1 MKSPLF
7 CPVARGAALIL
18 GGAALLANATAAS
31 RTVTAPVEGLRDA
44 TPRAHAL
51 VGGRIIVAPGQ
62 VIERGTLV
70 LRDGVVEAVGA
81 DVATPADARVWDVAG
96 RTLYAGFIESHST
109 IFLPEEW
116 KAAARPTGDAPAAT
130 PPAAPAVRPDSAK
143 GTHAWSPRVTPERSA
158 AQGLVSDAKSAE
170 KLRALG
176 FTAANIAPAR
186 GIFRGRSA
194 LVSLGASNFNLEVIR
209 ADTAQEV
216 AFEFGSFFDRSYPTS
231 LMGALALVRQTL
243 LDTQWYAA
251 TQTAYVAKAG
261 AGLERPETNDSL
273 AALGAVVQG
282 DQLAMFEIED
292 ELDVPRVLNLGE
304 EFKMRVALRGMGTEY
319 RVRDVLA
326 KAKVSVVLPLD
337 FPETPEVDT
346 AEKAMEVQLHDLQH
360 WELAPA
366 NAARLVEA
374 GVPIALTSAK
384 LKKPE
389 TEFWANLRKAVTR
402 GLGPDAALAALTT
415 NPAKMF
421 GVAATHG
428 TLEKGRAANVVVAKG
443 DLFQGEDS
451 AIELVWVDG
460 EPFEQETWQRL
471 DARGTWTI
479 IWTGTKGPDEIVI
492 RGARPNRLRAKAGDK
507 DVTANLADKNT
518 LSLFASAELF
528 GATGGLARLTAS
540 GKGDEISGTGELP
553 DGTALRFTAKRT
565 AAARADG
572 PPEAKATEEK
582 FFASA
587 DTYPAGAYGRKALP
601 AQVDSLLI
609 KNATVWTSGPA
620 GIIEGGD
627 LLIARGKIEK
637 VGKNLTAPAGATV
650 VDGTGL
656 HVTPGII
663 DCHSH
668 TAVNRGVNE
677 GASSVTVEV
686 RVGDVVD
693 PTDIGLY
700 RELAGGVTASNLLH
714 GSANA
719 MGGQNQVI
727 KLRWGAGAEE
737 MKFAGAKP
745 GVKFALGE
753 NVVRANTQGTRTRYP
768 MSRMGVP
775 EIMLDTFNRA
785 REYERTWADFRAG
798 RSPLPP
804 RRDLRLEAA
813 AEILRGDRVI
823 HIHAYRGDEILAF
836 IRLAESLNLNVA
848 TFQHILE
855 GYKMAPEIAKIGAGA
870 SSFSDWWGYKFEVY
884 DAIPYNGA
892 LMAAAG
898 VNVSFNSDSDELARR
913 LNTEA
918 AKAVKYGGVAPAEAL
933 KFVTIN
939 PALQLRIADRVGS
952 LEVGKDADF
961 VIWNGHPLSTMS
973 RPNQTW
979 IDGRCYFDRAED
991 QKQRVSDR
999 AERSALVQKALGER
1013 QKALARGPEG
1023 AGGEGPPP
1031 GRGRPGEL
1039 AHAHDHDDDHDHR
1052 DGEFRSIYHNGGDV
1066 HTCSM
1071 HDGGGR

>member
-7 CPVARGAALIL
+7 RPVAHGAALIL
-18 GGAALLANATAAS
+18 GVTALLTNATAAS
-31 RTVTAPVEGLRDA
+31 RTVTAPVEGIREA
-44 TPRAHAL
+44 TPRVHAL
-51 VGGRIIVAPGQ
+51 VGGRIVVAPGQ
-62 VIERGTLV
+62 VIEHGTLV

-81 DVATPADARVWDVAG
+81 DIATPADARVWDVSG
-96 RTLYAGFIESHST
+96 HTLYAGFIESNT
-109 IFLPEEW
+109 TTFLPEEW
-116 KAAARPTGDAPAAT
+116 KAAARPTGDGPAAAAQAPAA
-130 PPAAPAVRPDSAK
+130 RPDPAK

-158 AQGLVSDAKSAE
+158 AQGLIADAKSAE

-176 FTAANIAPAR
+176 FTAANVAPAR
-186 GIFRGRSA
+186 GIFRGSSA
-194 LVSLGASNFNLEVIR
+194 LVSLAAGNFNSNVIR

-216 AFEFGSFFDRSYPTS
+216 AFEFGNFFDRSYPTS
-231 LMGALALVRQTL
+231 LMGALAMVRQTL
-243 LDTQWYAA
+243 LDAQWYAA
-251 TQTAYVAKAG
+251 TQTAYAAKAG

-273 AALGAVVQG
+273 AALGGVTRG
-282 DQLAMFEIED
+282 EQLAMFELED
-292 ELDVPRVLNLGE
+292 ELDVPRVIQLGE
-304 EFKMRVALRGMGTEY
+304 EFKMRVALRGTGTEY

-337 FPETPEVDT
+337 YPETPEVDT
-346 AEKAMEVQLHDLQH
+346 AEKAVDVQLHDLQH

-374 GVPIALTSAK
+374 GVPIAFTTAK

-389 TEFWANLRKAVTR
+389 TEFWTNLRKAVAR
-402 GLGPDAALAALTT
+402 GLSPDAALAALTT
-415 NPAKMF
+415 TPATLL
-421 GVAATHG
+421 GVSATHG

-443 DLFQGEDS
+443 DLFKSDDA

-471 DARGTWTI
+471 DARGTWTFT
-479 IWTGTKGPDEIVI
+479 WSGPKGPDEIVI
-492 RGARPNRLRAKAGDK
+492 SGAKPNRLRAKAGEK
-507 DVTANLADKNT
+507 DVTASLAGKDT
-518 LSLFASAELF
+518 LSFFASAELF
-528 GATGGLARLTAS
+528 GATAGLARLSGT
-540 GKGDEISGTGELP
+540 GKGDELNGTGELP
-553 DGTALRFTAKRT
+553 DGTAIRFTAKRT
-565 AAARADG
+565 APARAGG
-572 PPEAKATEEK
+572 PPEAKTTEEK
-582 FFASA
+582 FFAST
-587 DTYPAGAYGRKALP
+587 DTYPAGAYGRKGLP
-601 AQVDSLLI
+601 EQVASLLI

-627 LLIARGKIEK
+627 VLVAHGKIAQ
-637 VGKNLTAPAGATV
+637 VGKNLATPAGATV
-650 VDGTGL
+650 IDGTGL

-753 NVVRANTQGTRTRYP
+753 NVVRANTQGVRTRYP

-798 RSPLPP
+798 RLPLPP

-823 HIHAYRGDEILAF
+823 HIHSYRGDEILAF
-836 IRLAESLNLNVA
+836 IRLAESLHLKVA

-870 SSFSDWWGYKFEVY
+870 STFSDWWGYKFEVY

-892 LMAAAG
+892 LMTAAG

-939 PALQLRIADRVGS
+939 PAKQLRIDDRVGS

-961 VIWNGHPLSTMS
+961 VIWNGSPLSTMS

-979 IDGRCYFDRAED
+979 IDGRRYFDRAED
-991 QKQRVSDR
+991 QAQRVADR
-999 AERSALVQKALGER
+999 AERSALVQKALAER
-1013 QKALARGPEG
+1013 QKVAARGPEG
-1023 AGGEGPPP
+1023 GGGDGPPAR
-1031 GRGRPGEL
+1031 RGRPGE
-1039 AHAHDHDDDHDHR
+1039 HDHADDH
-1052 DGEFRSIYHNGGDV
+1052 EFRAIYHNGGDV
-1066 HTCSM
+1066 DTCSL
-1071 HDGGGR
+1071 HDGGAR